1 MHGHTHSYITVV
13 YTLSIFCHTLIN
25 ERVQYFAQGGAEC
38 AQHNVQSPNQVSHET
53 SALWW
58 ESSQSYWLTRL
69 RTLPALLWRFP
80 RAPSDSIRNIIQL
93 KAKCHISAY
102 LPTAAV
108 RLSVLLCCVPP
119 TLMFLFMFA
128 VFLCITVLKGFCG
141 RINRHKRSCSIQAVN
156 VTRVAFAAH
165 LLSKWWSCFHPSSVV
180 SRVFILFHCVDFCNY

>member
-1 MHGHTHSYITVV
+1 MNGF
-13 YTLSIFCHTLIN
+13 SILPK
-25 ERVQYFAQGGAEC
+25 EGL
-38 AQHNVQSPNQVSHET
+38 NVLNTTSSH
-53 SALWW
+53 
-58 ESSQSYWLTRL
+58 QTRL
-69 RTLPALLWRFP
+69 VMKRQLCGEKAAKATGWHVSGLFPLSFGDSLELLQ
-80 RAPSDSIRNIIQL
+80 IRLEILSNSKLNVIFQL
-93 KAKCHISAY
+93 IYQQQQYVC
-102 LPTAAV
+102 
-108 RLSVLLCCVPP
+108 LCYCVVFPP